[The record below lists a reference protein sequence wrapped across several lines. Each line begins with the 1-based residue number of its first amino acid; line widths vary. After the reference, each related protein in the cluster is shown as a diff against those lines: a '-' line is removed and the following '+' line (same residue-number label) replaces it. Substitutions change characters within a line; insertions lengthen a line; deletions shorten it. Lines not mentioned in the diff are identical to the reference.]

1 MKRRSFLWTASV
13 VAALTASAQVELGA
27 PFADGAVLQR
37 GMKVP
42 VWGKVTPAPGKS
54 VRKISVSFAGQT
66 KTTSVDS
73 LTGRWRADLDPMD
86 GSKEDRTLAVREL
99 QPGFFFDDV
108 KDTVEVKGVLV
119 GEVWF
124 ASGQSNMELPIWGP
138 LSRYR
143 DKKGAMLAAMTEL
156 RNVRYVKVPRKWSV
170 VPSELTVR
178 WRTLTSANLATD
190 QLSAIAFYA
199 ARELYLALDVPI
211 GIVDASW
218 GGTNI
223 DAWTP
228 RCGYADCDPSVRET
242 ADYAVKANWNGA
254 TDRKGPICAAF
265 QQPTV
270 LWNGM
275 VAAFAP
281 MALRGFFWYQGEHNS
296 EVWYQGADRAE
307 PQRYAAKM
315 HALYNGWSRA
325 FGNPNL
331 KLYFAMLAPYN
342 QNWFALCNQQSR
354 FAAEE
359 KNAEIAVTADVG
371 NFDDIHPNDKEIV
384 AQRLVLHALKRDY
397 GFAIPEDRSPVFRT
411 AKPEGNQLILEF
423 DHVQKWY
430 HYALNDWNRAIPFE
444 VAGTNGVWQ
453 AAKIVNFRPAKNAQG
468 QTYPTEYIDESRIVL
483 KSDKVAEPVK
493 ARFMALPRTASTLYN
508 EASLPLGAFET
519 K

>member
-1 MKRRSFLWTASV
+1 MKTEIVLA
-13 VAALTASAQVELGA
+13 VAFAAAFSASAKIRLGA

-37 GMKVP
+37 GMTVP
-42 VWGKVTPAPGKS
+42 VWGTAEAGDKVS
-54 VRKISVSFAGQT
+54 VAFAGQAVS
-66 KTTSVDS
+66 TTAGTD
-73 LTGRWRADLDPMD
+73 GAWRVALAPMPAC
-86 GSKEDRTLAVREL
+86 KEGREL
-99 QPGFFFDDV
+99 RVTSEAVSAPIGEGADE
-108 KDTVEVKGVLV
+108 TVVHDVLV

-124 ASGQSNMELPIWGP
+124 AAGQSNMELPLWGP
-138 LSRYR
+138 HARYR
-143 DKKGAMLAAMTEL
+143 DKKGAMLASMTEL
-156 RNVRYVKVPRKWSV
+156 RNVRYVKVLHKWSAE
-170 VPSELTVR
+170 PSELTVA
-178 WRTLTSANLATD
+178 WRALTSANLATD
-190 QLSAIAFYA
+190 QLSAIAFYS

-211 GIVDASW
+211 GVVDASW

-228 RCGYADCDPSVRET
+228 RCGYTDCDPSVQET
-242 ADYAVKANWNGA
+242 ADYVVKANWNGA
-254 TDRKGPICAAF
+254 TDRKGPIYASI

-281 MALRGFFWYQGEHNS
+281 MALRGFFWYQGENNS

-325 FGNPNL
+325 FENPDL
-331 KLYFAMLAPYN
+331 KLYFAMLAPFN
-342 QNWFALCNQQSR
+342 QNWFTLCNQQSR

-384 AQRLVLHALKRDY
+384 AQRLVVHALKRDY
-397 GFAIPEDRSPVFRT
+397 GFAIAEDRSPVFRT
-411 AKPEGNQLILEF
+411 AKAEGDRLILEF
-423 DHVQKWY
+423 DHVKRWY

-444 VAGTNGVWQ
+444 VAGTDGVWHP
-453 AAKIVNFRPAKNAQG
+453 AKIANFRMAKNAQG

-483 KSDKVAEPVK
+483 KSDKVPAPVK

-519 K
+519 E